1 MIHTRKK
8 YIQSPQIFQST
19 SLGRGRRLIR
29 HTAIERFWIS
39 IHVPRVEDDVTA
51 IDCQLKTS
59 RFQSTSPGWR
69 TTTHLVCD
77 LGSPCYFNPRPPCG
91 GRLKDNIRVQ
101 RGVIFQST
109 SPVWRTTYVISSGDS
124 LHLKFQSTSPVWRTT
139 ILSAPVFVDV
149 RISIHVPRVED
160 DRKPAGG
167 MLPC

>member
-109 SPVWRTTYVISSGDS
+109 SPVWRTTERQYSR
-124 LHLKFQSTSPVWRTT
+124 STRS
-139 ILSAPVFVDV
+139 D
-149 RISIHVPRVED
+149 ISIHVPRVED
-160 DRKPAGG
+160 DICNFEWRFFTFEISIHVPRVEDDDFFC
-167 MLPC
+167 PSICRR

>member
-1 MIHTRKK
+1 MKN
-8 YIQSPQIFQST
+8 
-19 SLGRGRRLIR
+19 
-29 HTAIERFWIS
+29 
-39 IHVPRVEDDVTA
+39 
-51 IDCQLKTS
+51 
-59 RFQSTSPGWR
+59 
-69 TTTHLVCD
+69 
-77 LGSPCYFNPRPPCG
+77 FNPRPPCG

-160 DRKPAGG
+160 DPVGHRLVFVAIDFNPRPPCGGRRGQYDIKSTSKGISIHVPRVEDDLTVRPRSRAGYHFNPRP
-167 MLPC
+167 PCGGRPMCRAPLDSPP